1 MKIILDT
8 NFLLIPSQFKLDI
21 FSEIKRIADFNYEL
35 YIIDKTVD
43 ELKGIIKDKGQKEKN
58 KLAAKIALQLIRLK
72 KVKDIKTKDNK
83 IVDDLILD
91 IVNKN
96 YIVATSD
103 RILKQKLRK
112 KGITLIILK
121 NKRYLECQ

>member
-1 MKIILDT
+1 M
-8 NFLLIPSQFKLDI
+8 DI

-35 YIIDKTVD
+35 CIIDKTID
-43 ELKGIIKDKGQKEKN
+43 ELKGIIKDKGQKAKN
-58 KLAAKIALQLIRLK
+58 KFAAKIALQLIRLK
-72 KVKDIKTKDNK
+72 KVKNIKTKDNK
-83 IVDDLILD
+83 TVDDLILD

-103 RILKQKLRK
+103 KVLKQKLRQK
-112 KGITLIILK
+112 KITLIILK